1 TRRMLVGLGS
11 RYSVNRPVVV
21 SRRRMRSDIIDP
33 VHASPFL
40 STTTSYGFDHC
51 VGTGHSLICLV
62 FGSSIPMASPSYS
75 ANHKRF
81 CASTLPR
88 RGRELDIDVRMTSSF
103 FVAPSNMP
111 MLSPLKSSMYR
122 LLLWSALMPYEPI
135 ARLVCGSVNE
145 PKFSHALVAGVSL
158 KICA

>member
-1 TRRMLVGLGS
+1 
-11 RYSVNRPVVV
+11 
-21 SRRRMRSDIIDP
+21 
-33 VHASPFL
+33 
-40 STTTSYGFDHC
+40 
-51 VGTGHSLICLV
+51 
-62 FGSSIPMASPSYS
+62 IPMASPSYS

-158 KICA
+158 KICARSEFSTHTLPSTCEKVGEANDCCVASVCHSFGTDHVCT